1 MTEIAKTIEPEAA
14 KAIRKIL
21 RQISQLQRQ
30 IGDILGAQMEVLD
43 ITPDYRFDP
52 STGKFLAPE
61 EKK

>member
-1 MTEIAKTIEPEAA
+1 MNEVKISNDAA
-14 KAIRKIL
+14 KSIRKIL

-52 STGKFLAPE
+52 TSGKFLPPE